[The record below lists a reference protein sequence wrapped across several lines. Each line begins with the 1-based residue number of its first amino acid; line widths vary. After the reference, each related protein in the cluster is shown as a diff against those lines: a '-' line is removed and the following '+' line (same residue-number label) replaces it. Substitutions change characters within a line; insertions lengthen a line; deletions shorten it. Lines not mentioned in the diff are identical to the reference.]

1 MTSVETF
8 AYRSTIGLEAIVSD
22 LLHRF
27 EAVTSTVA
35 VQFLN
40 DYPDLMEE
48 VGRLVD
54 SDADGSR
61 PSVHVGERWRKG

>member
-8 AYRSTIGLEAIVSD
+8 GYGSTIGLEAIVSD

-27 EAVTSTVA
+27 EAVKFTVA
-35 VQFLN
+35 VQSLN
-40 DYPDLMEE
+40 NYLDSVEE